1 MRKNLTVSLS
11 NDDWR
16 KVKAI
21 AESLDET
28 YSSVFHR
35 LIELG
40 TSSVG
45 EEKRIARYKAA
56 LAPHARFLAR
66 RAGALARAGRGRK
79 APA

>member
-11 NDDWR
+11 DEDWR
-16 KVKAI
+16 KVKNI
-21 AESLDET
+21 AKSMDET

-40 TSSVG
+40 TGAVG
-45 EEKRIARYKAA
+45 EDQRTAKYKAL

-66 RAGALARAGRGRK
+66 RAGAVSKAGRRR
-79 APA
+79 AAD